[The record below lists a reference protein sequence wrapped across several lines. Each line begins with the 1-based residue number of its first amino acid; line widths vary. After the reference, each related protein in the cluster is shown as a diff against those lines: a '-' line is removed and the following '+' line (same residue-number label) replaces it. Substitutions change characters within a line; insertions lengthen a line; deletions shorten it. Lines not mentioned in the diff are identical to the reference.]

1 MQQENNPTQGL
12 GIAGLILG
20 ILSIVFAIIPCTLLL
35 ALVLS
40 IIGLILS
47 IIGINKANQLQVDKS
62 LLIAG
67 LITSIIGLS
76 IAGLWGL
83 AFKKMFDMNETIHRE
98 YYEINQNTDDVEEG
112 NTVDFDSLVRENDK
126 TMDELEEYMDEIES
140 KPEAAK
146 PVDNKAK
153 K

>member
-1 MQQENNPTQGL
+1 MQQESNPTQGL
-12 GIAGLILG
+12 GIASLILG
-20 ILSIVFAIIPCTLLL
+20 ILSIVFAIVPCTLLF

-40 IIGLILS
+40 VIGLILS
-47 IIGINKANQLQVDKS
+47 IVGINKANRLRVDKG

-76 IAGLWGL
+76 IAGLWGM
-83 AFKKMFDMNETIHRE
+83 AFKKMFDQNNYRQEIYYNDNQDIDNSNDNTI
-98 YYEINQNTDDVEEG
+98 
-112 NTVDFDSLVRENDK
+112 DFDTLIKENDK

-146 PVDNKAK
+146 PIDK